1 MNSTVKYF
9 IVSFM
14 HIAIKS
20 ILWPGH
26 SKIVSA
32 VCSCS
37 ALNPLPLPSTS
48 SRFNFFGDKK
58 SEISGRYVVEMTRW
72 LKNGLEA
79 KKL

>member
-14 HIAIKS
+14 YIAIKS

-26 SKIVSA
+26 S
-32 VCSCS
+32 
-37 ALNPLPLPSTS
+37 TS
-48 SRFNFFGDKK
+48 SRVNFFGEKK